1 MTELSLR
8 SVLRKTAEGPGTA
21 TAGTSYPELVTLAE
35 RMAAQDPRVIFD
47 SLRPIGDEF
56 WNMVDGRRTVGD
68 IAAAVCFEFG
78 FDFDPAL
85 LLPLAEGLVGSG
97 ATTVDYD

>member
-1 MTELSLR
+1 
-8 SVLRKTAEGPGTA
+8 LRKTTEGPGTA
-21 TAGTSYPELVTLAE
+21 TAGTGYLDLVRLAE

-56 WNMVDGRRTVGD
+56 WNMVDGQRSVGD
-68 IAAAVCFEFG
+68 IAEAVCFEFG

-85 LLPLAEGLVGSG
+85 LLPLAEGVVRSG
-97 ATTVDYD
+97 AMTVDDD